1 MGELLVAGRE
11 SNFEAGRLMNYV
23 YFTATLDAAV
33 WGAELASGEDRG
45 RTDVVG
51 LWGTSR
57 TTPMSR
63 TRSSPGIRRSPSAA
77 ANRCASSR
85 SSSTGSDTRPRS
97 SRQCGPDSI
106 PCSRRERDRSRTDV
120 GGPRRDALTALLV
133 PARRS
138 RSARPRH
145 RVVRPSM
152 PSSARI
158 VIRRAANASNRSFEV
173 PDHDESRDPF
183 LASTRLA

>member
-1 MGELLVAGRE
+1 MGELLVAGPE
-11 SNFEAGRLMNYV
+11 SNFEAGRLMNDV

-45 RTDVVG
+45 RIDVVG

-85 SSSTGSDTRPRS
+85 LLDWVGHSPEKLAAMRAGLDSVQQTGTGQIED
-97 SRQCGPDSI
+97 
-106 PCSRRERDRSRTDV
+106 
-120 GGPRRDALTALLV
+120 
-133 PARRS
+133 
-138 RSARPRH
+138 
-145 RVVRPSM
+145 
-152 PSSARI
+152 
-158 VIRRAANASNRSFEV
+158 
-173 PDHDESRDPF
+173 
-183 LASTRLA
+183 